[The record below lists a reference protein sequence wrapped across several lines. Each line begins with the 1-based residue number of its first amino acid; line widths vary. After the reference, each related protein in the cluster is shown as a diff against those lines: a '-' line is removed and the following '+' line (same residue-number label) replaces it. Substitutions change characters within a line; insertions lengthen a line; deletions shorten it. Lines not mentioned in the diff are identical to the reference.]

1 MLNEDAGETQKQLK
15 GQGLTLGEMEMENLN
30 LAHKTPQNLDEIK
43 PLIEESDDLSR
54 IKKELLEDSLREDG
68 DKVSVL
74 PV

>member
-1 MLNEDAGETQKQLK
+1 MLKEDAGETQKQLK
-15 GQGLTLGEMEMENLN
+15 GQGLTLSEIEMENLN

-43 PLIEESDDLSR
+43 LLIEESDEL
-54 IKKELLEDSLREDG
+54 KKELLEDSLREDG

>member
-43 PLIEESDDLSR
+43 LLIEESDEL
-54 IKKELLEDSLREDG
+54 KKELLEDSLREDG

>member
-15 GQGLTLGEMEMENLN
+15 GQGLTLSEIEMENLN

-43 PLIEESDDLSR
+43 LLIEESDEL
-54 IKKELLEDSLREDG
+54 KKELLEDSLREDG